1 MSVAL
6 PPVRRRASRTDQA
19 LGTEPSSTT
28 KGVRPAL
35 VIIGAGMAAAKLVE
49 EVIALAPDRFSIRMF
64 GAEPHGTYNR
74 IVLSSVLGGFADPS
88 QLWIRALDWYESH
101 GVLVHAGV
109 KAERIDRERAVVI
122 GGGGKVEEPY
132 DHLVLATGS

>member
-1 MSVAL
+1 M
-6 PPVRRRASRTDQA
+6 ASRQA
-19 LGTEPSSTT
+19 LVVVGT
-28 KGVRPAL
+28 
-35 VIIGAGMAAAKLVE
+35 GMAGAKLVE
-49 EVIALAPDRFSIRMF
+49 EVHLNDPERFSIRMF

-74 IVLSSVLGGFADPS
+74 ILLSSVLGGFADPS

-101 GVLVHAGV
+101 GVHVHAGV

-132 DHLVLATGS
+132 DHLVLATGSRPFVPPLENSQQRGVFVFRTLDD

>member
-1 MSVAL
+1 MIQAM
-6 PPVRRRASRTDQA
+6 RRPTMVVI
-19 LGTEPSSTT
+19 GT
-28 KGVRPAL
+28 
-35 VIIGAGMAAAKLVE
+35 GMAGAKVVE
-49 EVIALAPDRFSIRMF
+49 EVTARAPDRSSIRMF

-74 IVLSSVLGGFADPS
+74 ILLSSVLGGFADPS

-101 GVLVHAGV
+101 GVHVHAGV

-132 DHLVLATGS
+132 DHLVL